1 MNGTGRLPRDSL
13 CPCHI
18 NRIQPA
24 DASTRARAKK
34 GQPGSGCFPAR
45 GDPARLCSGAN
56 FRTQV
61 LLGSEAVAQCKL
73 HDARPRERV
82 RVGAKA
88 ARGVNDRKSVGSIK
102 AHGVRDVECLG
113 AKRQPLPLRNAPSL
127 AEGHVN
133 PEITLSAEVI
143 PLPSFS
149 WEWETPIVIDE
160 IGGGG
165 CSALAAILA
174 G

>member
-1 MNGTGRLPRDSL
+1 MEPAGCRAILCAPFTSTESSQRMPPHAREPRRDS
-13 CPCHI
+13 
-18 NRIQPA
+18 RE
-24 DASTRARAKK
+24 
-34 GQPGSGCFPAR
+34 GCFPAR
-45 GDPARLCSGAN
+45 GDPARLRSGAS

-61 LLGSEAVAQCKL
+61 LQGSEAVAQCKL

-88 ARGVNDRKSVGSIK
+88 ARGVNDGKSVGGIE
-102 AHGVRDVECLG
+102 AHGVRDVEGLG

-165 CSALAAILA
+165 
-174 G
+174 